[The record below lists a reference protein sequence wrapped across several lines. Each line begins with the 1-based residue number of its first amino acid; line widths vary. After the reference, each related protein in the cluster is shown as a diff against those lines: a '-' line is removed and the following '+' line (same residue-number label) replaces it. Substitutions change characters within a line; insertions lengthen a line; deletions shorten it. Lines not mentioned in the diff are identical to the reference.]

1 MQTDNRLFD
10 DFARMAGGALNALT
24 GIKTEIEA
32 LMRQQMEHFLGNMN
46 LVTREEFDVMQS
58 MLANARN
65 EQETLAARLAVL
77 EAELATLKEGAGA
90 VPLAKRGRKIKD
102 EGEEA

>member
-32 LMRQQMEHFLGNMN
+32 LIRQQLEHFFGNMN
-46 LVTREEFDVMQS
+46 MVSREEFEVVQA
-58 MLANARN
+58 LAANARN
-65 EQETLAARLAVL
+65 EQEALAARLTAL
-77 EAELATLKEGAGA
+77 EAELTVLKGGVAA
-90 VPLAKRGRKIKD
+90 AKRSRKAKD